1 MAPLQIKP
9 KIIEGID
16 AQIELARQGK
26 PCGLFFK
33 TNSVTDKEIIVKIAE
48 ASQAG
53 VPVTML
59 VRGISCLV
67 PGVPGYTDNVRVVSI
82 VGCLLEHS
90 RIYGFGVGD
99 NARVYLSSA
108 DLMTRNME
116 KRVEIAWPILDDAL
130 REQVLQYFDTCL
142 RDTAKLRELLPDG
155 SYTKLGALAE
165 PGQALFDSQNALIKE
180 AQKRRAH
187 AAEAEAQRSA
197 KARFQLTERHRTEMR
212 QAEVRVEAIAAA
224 EAAAA
229 NASAA
234 QQPAAHHC
242 TCKHDGAAEAGEGE
256 AHHCKCKHGDAE
268 EAGDEQPKHCACKH
282 DAEGHAISTEPH
294 LGYVAD
300 LASLIEI
307 QQESTV
313 SRVVMREDGLRVV
326 LFGFDKDQALSEH
339 TAAMPVTIQ
348 VLEGKLRVGGEGREV
363 ELVPGGVVYLSARL
377 PHTVYAVEP
386 SKMLLSMFDNRG

>member
-1 MAPLQIKP
+1 MADENEQQSACEAGRDEQHCKC
-9 KIIEGID
+9 
-16 AQIELARQGK
+16 RQ
-26 PCGLFFK
+26 
-33 TNSVTDKEIIVKIAE
+33 
-48 ASQAG
+48 
-53 VPVTML
+53 
-59 VRGISCLV
+59 
-67 PGVPGYTDNVRVVSI
+67 
-82 VGCLLEHS
+82 
-90 RIYGFGVGD
+90 
-99 NARVYLSSA
+99 
-108 DLMTRNME
+108 
-116 KRVEIAWPILDDAL
+116 
-130 REQVLQYFDTCL
+130 
-142 RDTAKLRELLPDG
+142 
-155 SYTKLGALAE
+155 
-165 PGQALFDSQNALIKE
+165 
-180 AQKRRAH
+180 RR
-187 AAEAEAQRSA
+187 
-197 KARFQLTERHRTEMR
+197 
-212 QAEVRVEAIAAA
+212 AAA

-229 NASAA
+229 NASAT
-234 QQPAAHHC
+234 QQPA
-242 TCKHDGAAEAGEGE
+242 

-386 SKMLLSMFDNRG
+386 CRCSTTAAEDNSGHLYCCVAACRSDYIVGAASGIVVR

>member
-1 MAPLQIKP
+1 MADENEQQSAC
-9 KIIEGID
+9 EAGRD
-16 AQIELARQGK
+16 EQHCMCRQ
-26 PCGLFFK
+26 
-33 TNSVTDKEIIVKIAE
+33 
-48 ASQAG
+48 
-53 VPVTML
+53 
-59 VRGISCLV
+59 
-67 PGVPGYTDNVRVVSI
+67 
-82 VGCLLEHS
+82 
-90 RIYGFGVGD
+90 
-99 NARVYLSSA
+99 
-108 DLMTRNME
+108 
-116 KRVEIAWPILDDAL
+116 
-130 REQVLQYFDTCL
+130 
-142 RDTAKLRELLPDG
+142 
-155 SYTKLGALAE
+155 
-165 PGQALFDSQNALIKE
+165 
-180 AQKRRAH
+180 RR
-187 AAEAEAQRSA
+187 
-197 KARFQLTERHRTEMR
+197 
-212 QAEVRVEAIAAA
+212 AAA

-234 QQPAAHHC
+234 QQPAAH
-242 TCKHDGAAEAGEGE
+242 
-256 AHHCKCKHGDAE
+256 
-268 EAGDEQPKHCACKH
+268 HCACKH

-307 QQESTV
+307 QPESTV

>member
-1 MAPLQIKP
+1 MRRERATKRYGNVTKENIMADENEQQSACEAGRDEQHCKC
-9 KIIEGID
+9 
-16 AQIELARQGK
+16 RQ
-26 PCGLFFK
+26 
-33 TNSVTDKEIIVKIAE
+33 
-48 ASQAG
+48 
-53 VPVTML
+53 
-59 VRGISCLV
+59 
-67 PGVPGYTDNVRVVSI
+67 
-82 VGCLLEHS
+82 
-90 RIYGFGVGD
+90 
-99 NARVYLSSA
+99 
-108 DLMTRNME
+108 
-116 KRVEIAWPILDDAL
+116 
-130 REQVLQYFDTCL
+130 
-142 RDTAKLRELLPDG
+142 
-155 SYTKLGALAE
+155 
-165 PGQALFDSQNALIKE
+165 
-180 AQKRRAH
+180 RR
-187 AAEAEAQRSA
+187 
-197 KARFQLTERHRTEMR
+197 
-212 QAEVRVEAIAAA
+212 AAA
-224 EAAAA
+224 EAAAE

-242 TCKHDGAAEAGEGE
+242 TCKHDGAA
-256 AHHCKCKHGDAE
+256 

-339 TAAMPVTIQ
+339 AAAMPVTIQ

>member
-1 MAPLQIKP
+1 MADENEQQSACEAGRDEQHCKC
-9 KIIEGID
+9 
-16 AQIELARQGK
+16 RQ
-26 PCGLFFK
+26 
-33 TNSVTDKEIIVKIAE
+33 
-48 ASQAG
+48 
-53 VPVTML
+53 
-59 VRGISCLV
+59 
-67 PGVPGYTDNVRVVSI
+67 
-82 VGCLLEHS
+82 
-90 RIYGFGVGD
+90 
-99 NARVYLSSA
+99 
-108 DLMTRNME
+108 
-116 KRVEIAWPILDDAL
+116 
-130 REQVLQYFDTCL
+130 
-142 RDTAKLRELLPDG
+142 
-155 SYTKLGALAE
+155 
-165 PGQALFDSQNALIKE
+165 
-180 AQKRRAH
+180 RR
-187 AAEAEAQRSA
+187 
-197 KARFQLTERHRTEMR
+197 
-212 QAEVRVEAIAAA
+212 AAA

-363 ELVPGGVVYLSARL
+363 ELVPGGVVYLSAACR
-377 PHTVYAVEP
+377 TP
-386 SKMLLSMFDNRG
+386 STPSNPARCSCRCSTTAAEDNSGHLYCCVAACRSDYIVGATSGIVVR

>member
-1 MAPLQIKP
+1 VDARPRSNIRRERATKRYGNVTKENIMADENEQQSACEAGRDEQHCKC
-9 KIIEGID
+9 
-16 AQIELARQGK
+16 RQ
-26 PCGLFFK
+26 
-33 TNSVTDKEIIVKIAE
+33 
-48 ASQAG
+48 
-53 VPVTML
+53 
-59 VRGISCLV
+59 
-67 PGVPGYTDNVRVVSI
+67 
-82 VGCLLEHS
+82 
-90 RIYGFGVGD
+90 
-99 NARVYLSSA
+99 
-108 DLMTRNME
+108 
-116 KRVEIAWPILDDAL
+116 
-130 REQVLQYFDTCL
+130 
-142 RDTAKLRELLPDG
+142 
-155 SYTKLGALAE
+155 
-165 PGQALFDSQNALIKE
+165 
-180 AQKRRAH
+180 RR
-187 AAEAEAQRSA
+187 
-197 KARFQLTERHRTEMR
+197 
-212 QAEVRVEAIAAA
+212 AAA

-242 TCKHDGAAEAGEGE
+242 MCKHDGAAEAGEGE

-348 VLEGKLRVGGEGREV
+348 VLEGKLRVGGEGREI

>member
-1 MAPLQIKP
+1 MADENEQQSACEAGRDEQHCKC
-9 KIIEGID
+9 
-16 AQIELARQGK
+16 RQ
-26 PCGLFFK
+26 
-33 TNSVTDKEIIVKIAE
+33 
-48 ASQAG
+48 
-53 VPVTML
+53 
-59 VRGISCLV
+59 R
-67 PGVPGYTDNVRVVSI
+67 RV
-82 VGCLLEHS
+82 
-90 RIYGFGVGD
+90 
-99 NARVYLSSA
+99 
-108 DLMTRNME
+108 
-116 KRVEIAWPILDDAL
+116 
-130 REQVLQYFDTCL
+130 
-142 RDTAKLRELLPDG
+142 
-155 SYTKLGALAE
+155 
-165 PGQALFDSQNALIKE
+165 
-180 AQKRRAH
+180 
-187 AAEAEAQRSA
+187 
-197 KARFQLTERHRTEMR
+197 
-212 QAEVRVEAIAAA
+212 AA

-242 TCKHDGAAEAGEGE
+242 TCKHDGAA
-256 AHHCKCKHGDAE
+256 

>member
-1 MAPLQIKP
+1 MADENEQQSACEAGRDEQHCKC
-9 KIIEGID
+9 
-16 AQIELARQGK
+16 RQ
-26 PCGLFFK
+26 
-33 TNSVTDKEIIVKIAE
+33 
-48 ASQAG
+48 
-53 VPVTML
+53 
-59 VRGISCLV
+59 
-67 PGVPGYTDNVRVVSI
+67 
-82 VGCLLEHS
+82 
-90 RIYGFGVGD
+90 
-99 NARVYLSSA
+99 
-108 DLMTRNME
+108 
-116 KRVEIAWPILDDAL
+116 
-130 REQVLQYFDTCL
+130 
-142 RDTAKLRELLPDG
+142 
-155 SYTKLGALAE
+155 
-165 PGQALFDSQNALIKE
+165 
-180 AQKRRAH
+180 RR
-187 AAEAEAQRSA
+187 
-197 KARFQLTERHRTEMR
+197 
-212 QAEVRVEAIAAA
+212 AAA
-224 EAAAA
+224 EAAAE

-242 TCKHDGAAEAGEGE
+242 T
-256 AHHCKCKHGDAE
+256 CKHGDAE

>member
-1 MAPLQIKP
+1 MRRERATKRYGNVTKENIMADENEQQSACEAGRDEQHCKC
-9 KIIEGID
+9 
-16 AQIELARQGK
+16 RQ
-26 PCGLFFK
+26 
-33 TNSVTDKEIIVKIAE
+33 
-48 ASQAG
+48 
-53 VPVTML
+53 
-59 VRGISCLV
+59 
-67 PGVPGYTDNVRVVSI
+67 
-82 VGCLLEHS
+82 
-90 RIYGFGVGD
+90 
-99 NARVYLSSA
+99 
-108 DLMTRNME
+108 
-116 KRVEIAWPILDDAL
+116 
-130 REQVLQYFDTCL
+130 
-142 RDTAKLRELLPDG
+142 
-155 SYTKLGALAE
+155 
-165 PGQALFDSQNALIKE
+165 
-180 AQKRRAH
+180 RR
-187 AAEAEAQRSA
+187 
-197 KARFQLTERHRTEMR
+197 
-212 QAEVRVEAIAAA
+212 AAA
-224 EAAAA
+224 EAAAE

-234 QQPAAHHC
+234 QQPA
-242 TCKHDGAAEAGEGE
+242 

-268 EAGDEQPKHCACKH
+268 EAGDEQLKHCACKH